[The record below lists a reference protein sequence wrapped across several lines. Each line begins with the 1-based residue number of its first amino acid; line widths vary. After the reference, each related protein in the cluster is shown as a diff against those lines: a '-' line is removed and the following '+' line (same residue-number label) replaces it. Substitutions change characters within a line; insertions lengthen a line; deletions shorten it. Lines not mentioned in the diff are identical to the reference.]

1 MAVIRSF
8 DIKRLRPF
16 HREGDGLPKTGPERS
31 DELAALDP
39 NLRPDEESYVI
50 HYLNYADVLLNEG
63 KDGAANWQPR
73 PRDARAPAVREQEE
87 SQNNEDDGNNR
98 AA

>member
-16 HREGDGLPKTGPERS
+16 HREGDRLPKTGPERS
-31 DELAALDP
+31 DELASLDP

-50 HYLNYADVLLNEG
+50 HYLNYADVLLNEA
-63 KDGAANWQPR
+63 KEGAANSQSR
-73 PRDARAPAVREQEE
+73 SRDARAPSVQEQDE
-87 SQNNEDDGNNR
+87 SETEDDGNNK

>member
-16 HREGDGLPKTGPERS
+16 HREGDRLPKTSPEKS
-31 DELAALDP
+31 DELASLDP

-63 KDGAANWQPR
+63 RDGASNSQPR
-73 PRDARAPAVREQEE
+73 SRDARAPAVRDQEG
-87 SQNNEDDGNNR
+87 SQAEDDENNK